1 MEAKEKQHIV
11 QQLDNFIGKAGSQN
25 KAATQLRIASATLS
39 AIMAGKWDSISD
51 EMWAKV
57 AAGIGINRLQDWTIA
72 PNTQAY
78 QTISF
83 ILQDAQDNAA
93 AYWITGEAGS
103 GKTTTARAYA
113 AQHRNAYYIQ
123 CSIDMRRSHFVQAVA
138 TALGIRSTAHYPY
151 EIWEDVTAAICRM
164 DEAPLIIFDE
174 ADKLSDSVFQYFI
187 DLYNKTYG
195 LCGIVWMSTDAIKTR
210 FDRGLKWARQGYKEL
225 YSRIGNRFNDLP
237 AASPQD
243 VLAVCQAN
251 GIHDR
256 RVIEQI
262 AQQTLSSG
270 FDMRHVRKMIHR
282 HFKVETARAA
292 ASPEQ

>member
-1 MEAKEKQHIV
+1 MEAKDKQLIV
-11 QQLDNFIGKAGSQN
+11 QHLDKLIGKAGSQN
-25 KAATQLRIASATLS
+25 KAATQLRIAPATLS
-39 AIMAGKWDSISD
+39 AIMQGKWESISD
-51 EMWAKV
+51 EMWARM
-57 AAGIGINRLQDWTIA
+57 AAATGINRLHDWAIA
-72 PNTQAY
+72 PTTQAY
-78 QTISF
+78 QHISF
-83 ILQDAQDNAA
+83 ILQDAQQNAA

-103 GKTTTARAYA
+103 GKTTTARDYA
-113 AQHRNAYYIQ
+113 ARHPQAFYIQ

-138 TALGIRSTAHYPY
+138 TALGIRSSAHYPY

-195 LCGIVWMSTDAIKTR
+195 LCGLVWLSTDAVKTR
-210 FDRGLKWARQGYKEL
+210 FDRGLRWARQGYKEL
-225 YSRIGNRFNDLP
+225 YSRIGGRFNDLP

-251 GIHDR
+251 GIRDR

-262 AQQTLSSG
+262 AQQTLPSG
-270 FDMRHVRKMIHR
+270 FDLRAVRKMIHR
-282 HFKVETARAA
+282 HFKVIEARAA

>member
-1 MEAKEKQHIV
+1 MEAKEKQHIL
-11 QQLDNFIGKAGSQN
+11 QHLEKFIRKAGSQN

-39 AIMAGKWDSISD
+39 AIMAGKWDTISD
-51 EMWAKV
+51 EMWARV
-57 AAGIGINRLQDWTIA
+57 AAGVGITRLQDWAIA
-72 PNTQAY
+72 PTQAY

-83 ILQDAQDNAA
+83 ILQDAQDNSA

-164 DEAPLIIFDE
+164 DDAPLIIFDE

-237 AASPQD
+237 AATAQD
-243 VLAVCQAN
+243 VLAVCLAN
-251 GIHDR
+251 GIQDR
-256 RVIEQI
+256 RIVEQI

-282 HFKVETARAA
+282 HFRVESARA
-292 ASPEQ
+292 SQSSDNQ

>member
-1 MEAKEKQHIV
+1 M
-11 QQLDNFIGKAGSQN
+11 G
-25 KAATQLRIASATLS
+25 
-39 AIMAGKWDSISD
+39 
-51 EMWAKV
+51 
-57 AAGIGINRLQDWTIA
+57 QDWAIA

-83 ILQDAQDNAA
+83 ILQDAQDNSA

-113 AQHRNAYYIQ
+113 AQRRNAYYIQ

-138 TALGIRSTAHYPY
+138 TALGIRFTAHYPY
-151 EIWEDVTAAICRM
+151 EIWEDFTAAICRM
-164 DEAPLIIFDE
+164 DDAPLIIYNVVLEERKSLIIFDE
-174 ADKLSDSVFQYFI
+174 VDKLSDSVFQYFI

-262 AQQTLSSG
+262 AQQTVSSG